1 MFFQLKQLSAS
12 HMPSTVLGS
21 EDLAVNKTD
30 KVPPLWG
37 LHFRFH
43 PHSAQG
49 PEGKQSGL
57 NGQVFKQ
64 FLH

>member
-1 MFFQLKQLSAS
+1 
-12 HMPSTVLGS
+12 MPSTVLGS